1 VTTRRPLL
9 ISVDVGGTLGAAD
22 GPGLTMRLA
31 GASPLAPDH
40 AREIM
45 RGRLHTEAAIT
56 ETVVADV
63 CDALR
68 IPVSAALFNTPP
80 TPLTLF
86 PGTLEALRALSAI
99 AAVVTLS
106 NVTCVDTDTDSLRNR
121 LAPWVSEHFPSCH
134 IGYAKPDPLAF
145 HAVTRHCNVA
155 SARMLH
161 IGDDW
166 ACDVVGA
173 VNAGAR
179 AIWVSQGRPV
189 PDQAMLA
196 RHEVLVAYNLTAA
209 ARFLTQR

>member
-1 VTTRRPLL
+1 
-9 ISVDVGGTLGAAD
+9 
-22 GPGLTMRLA
+22 MRLVE
-31 GASPLAPDH
+31 ASPLAPDH

-45 RGRLHTEAAIT
+45 RGRLHSEAAIT

-68 IPVSAALFNTPP
+68 IPVSAALFHTPP

-86 PGTLEALRALSAI
+86 PGTLQALRMLSAI

-106 NVTCVDTDTDSLRNR
+106 NVTCVDIDTDSLRNR
-121 LAPWVSEHFPSCH
+121 LAPWVSEQFPSCH

-145 HAVTRHCNVA
+145 HAVAKHCNVV

-173 VNAGAR
+173 VNAGAQ
-179 AIWVSQGRPV
+179 ALWVSRGRPV

-196 RHEVLVAYNLTAA
+196 RDEVLVAYDLAAA
-209 ARFLTQR
+209 ARLLTQR